1 MNLTPGE
8 KFDLIFTRYEAES
21 KEEAKQ
27 TSHLQIRSVEFT
39 LSLVTVR
46 RARRRK
52 KMMKIK

>member
-27 TSHLQIRSVEFT
+27 TTHLQIRS

-46 RARRRK
+46 RMRRRK
-52 KMMKIK
+52 MKIK

>member
-27 TSHLQIRSVEFT
+27 TTHLQIRSVEVT

-46 RARRRK
+46 RMRRRK
-52 KMMKIK
+52 KKIK